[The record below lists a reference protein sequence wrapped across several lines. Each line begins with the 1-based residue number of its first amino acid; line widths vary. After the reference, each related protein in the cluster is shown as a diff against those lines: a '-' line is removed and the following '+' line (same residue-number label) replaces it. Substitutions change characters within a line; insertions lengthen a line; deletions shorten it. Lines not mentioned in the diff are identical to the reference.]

1 MIPTSFPI
9 LHRTLKSHRLL
20 TTALKFKPG
29 VLQVRFFGTTST
41 KSMGRKSASIVQEEH
56 LLVTAPAPAP
66 TPIIDT
72 HAHYVLTYELY
83 REKFKDGKHLNAFEF
98 FKAIH
103 EGRNV
108 KSVLDVWCVPP
119 FRDAWREYAD
129 AGPEKWGGLEYWFIM
144 GVHPHDSKMYTDE
157 VEKLLRWLTGRHLTR
172 LEAMEHPRCVALGEI
187 GLDYHYDHS
196 PREIQCD
203 IFARQLKH
211 AVRLGKPLTIH
222 IREADDDAER
232 ILKAE
237 VPKDHKIHIHC
248 FTDAPELAQKLLDY
262 FPNLYIGITGVIT
275 YSSNPN
281 TSKVIRNMVSA
292 STGPHPTS
300 LDSSLR
306 ILLETDAPFMIPT
319 NVQNHLPAAKRK
331 KLPLSHSA
339 MIPWTAKFVADL
351 INQCRLVEGEELVEA
366 ASSSNV
372 EGAQAVAGS
381 MLDAETVM
389 RISNANAWKV
399 YGV

>member
-1 MIPTSFPI
+1 
-9 LHRTLKSHRLL
+9 
-20 TTALKFKPG
+20 
-29 VLQVRFFGTTST
+29 
-41 KSMGRKSASIVQEEH
+41 MGRKSASIVQEEH

-98 FKAIH
+98 FKAMH

-157 VEKLLRWLTGRHLTR
+157 VEKLL

-196 PREIQCD
+196 PREIQRD
-203 IFARQLKH
+203 IFVRQLRH

-281 TSKVIRNMVSA
+281 TSNVIRNMVSS
-292 STGPHPTS
+292 STGPHPTP
-300 LDSSLR
+300 LESSLR
-306 ILLETDAPFMIPT
+306 ILLETDAPFMVPT

-331 KLPLSHSA
+331 KLPLSH
-339 MIPWTAKFVADL
+339 I
-351 INQCRLVEGEELVEA
+351 EGEELVEA